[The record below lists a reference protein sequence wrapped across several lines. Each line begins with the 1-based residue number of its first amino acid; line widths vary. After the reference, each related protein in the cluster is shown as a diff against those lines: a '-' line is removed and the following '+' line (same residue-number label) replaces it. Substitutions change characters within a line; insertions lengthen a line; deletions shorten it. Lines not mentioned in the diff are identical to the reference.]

1 MKKHIIDRKSGG
13 HAGIKPRGFPDAKPR
28 LPVVWVDASR
38 HGARQPWFE
47 RETMHSSIAA
57 GVLATLCTISGGCIY
72 ANVNT
77 PLSYRSPTPLDVGG
91 QLGQEVEGESCNHLV
106 LWLVAWGDAG
116 YAAAI
121 DKAQE
126 SSGAQLIADVKADSS
141 LFNIL
146 GVYQRNCTRVR
157 GRAVP

>member
-1 MKKHIIDRKSGG
+1 MRSSFL
-13 HAGIKPRGFPDAKPR
+13 AGA
-28 LPVVWVDASR
+28 L
-38 HGARQPWFE
+38 
-47 RETMHSSIAA
+47 AA
-57 GVLATLCTISGGCIY
+57 LSALSGGCIY

-77 PLSYRSPTPLDVGG
+77 PLSYRSPTPSDVGG
-91 QLGQEVEGESCNHLV
+91 QLGQEVEGESCNHVV

-116 YAAAI
+116 YSAAI

-126 SSGAQLIADVKADSS
+126 KSGAQLIADVKADSRF
-141 LFNIL
+141 FNVL

>member
-1 MKKHIIDRKSGG
+1 M
-13 HAGIKPRGFPDAKPR
+13 
-28 LPVVWVDASR
+28 
-38 HGARQPWFE
+38 WFE
-47 RETMHSSIAA
+47 LTRSELARDNCREGEPMRSSFVAGAVAA
-57 GVLATLCTISGGCIY
+57 LCALSTGCIY

-77 PLSYRSPTPLDVGG
+77 PLSYRSPTPSDVGG
-91 QLGQEVEGESCNHLV
+91 QLGQEVEGESCNHVV

-116 YAAAI
+116 YSAAI

-126 SSGAQLIADVKADSS
+126 ASGAQLIADVKADSN
-141 LFNIL
+141 LFNVL